1 MKNKLRE
8 VPPSLPRLSSS
19 LLRTDFFSPHFLSFQ
34 VLVINGPRFLI
45 HITTTSIYVMMLTA
59 FSILQDSC
67 YKHQQTF
74 QIDGHGGVIWITM
87 QSFLK
92 WTWLST
98 MLFVPQLHRILLQK
112 FKKTCICCCLQD
124 GTDDNKQM

>member
-1 MKNKLRE
+1 
-8 VPPSLPRLSSS
+8 LSSS
-19 LLRTDFFSPHFLSFQ
+19 LLRTYFFSPHFLSFQ
-34 VLVINGPRFLI
+34 VTVIDGPPFLI
-45 HITTTSIYVMMLTA
+45 HITTTSNYVIMLTA

-74 QIDGHGGVIWITM
+74 QIEGHGGVIWITM

-98 MLFVPQLHRILLQK
+98 MLFVRQLHRILLQK
-112 FKKTCICCCLQD
+112 FQKTCICCCSQEGD
-124 GTDDNKQM
+124 EKKQILRYDLYYSLIFLIK